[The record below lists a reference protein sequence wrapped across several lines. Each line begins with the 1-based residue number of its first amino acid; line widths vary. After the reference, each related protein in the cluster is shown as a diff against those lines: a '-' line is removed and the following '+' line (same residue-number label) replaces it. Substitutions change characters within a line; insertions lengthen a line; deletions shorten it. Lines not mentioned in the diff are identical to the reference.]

1 MMKPGSQENH
11 ETTYRPT
18 RWFYQRF
25 ALSWIAVTG
34 MALYFLYDGAIG
46 YPKKNYSADLYDCV
60 RAGQAGEPLPNL
72 EGRFDAYE
80 EEKQSTLTAAHKAGA
95 DGTLWATYSRT
106 HGLSGKPPKR
116 YSDSDIDGQFYFAM
130 GFGVTSVALLVW
142 MFRVRTRHW
151 TLRGDSFT
159 TAQGET
165 VFISNVTKIDL
176 RKWERGIVWLSYNRT
191 DKEETES
198 RRVKIDEYFYNGSEA
213 IYRAVYRQ
221 NPEVKVT
228 GDVKILTVA
237 QHSNAKT
244 LES

>member
-1 MMKPGSQENH
+1 MKPASQENH

-34 MALYFLYDGAIG
+34 MAVYFLYDGAIG

-60 RAGQAGEPLPNL
+60 RAGQAGEPLPDL

-80 EEKQSTLTAAHKAGA
+80 KEKQNTLTTAHKAGL
-95 DGTLWATYSRT
+95 DGMLWATYART

-116 YSDSDIDGQFYFAM
+116 YSDSDIDGQFYFAI
-130 GFGVTSVALLVW
+130 GFGVTSVVLLVW

-151 TLRGDSFT
+151 TLSGDSFT
-159 TAQGET
+159 TTQGET
-165 VFISNVTKIDL
+165 VSISNVTEIDL
-176 RKWERGIVWLSYNRT
+176 RKWERGIVWLTYQPL
-191 DKEETES
+191 DPEEPEPQ
-198 RRVKIDEYFYNGSEA
+198 RIKIDEYFYNGSEA

-228 GDVKILTVA
+228 GDLQILTVTE
-237 QHSNAKT
+237 HSNAKT
-244 LES
+244 LET